1 MKKFICLMLC
11 LVMCFSVSAC
21 YREAPADEGKES
33 GSTDSDS
40 EQSESDTEAE
50 SEPDPIPTA
59 VIGETVIYMMEGEEY
74 KLNFNVSTTDGK
86 SDGYMSEIQWVSS
99 DPETVSVRN
108 GVLTAHRD
116 GYAIVTGGGDEQCV
130 VRVIPRE
137 MPTISVNTNGK
148 PIVSRDEYTP
158 CLIDMDSTNPA
169 FCFDRVSGE
178 IRYRGNSTYDCG
190 DKKPYRIKFSSKR
203 NVLGMNEGAECKSWV
218 LLAEYFDNSMVRNST
233 CLSLASAIVTEY
245 TSDWR
250 YVRFELNGKFIGVFL
265 LAEQAQINE
274 NRVNIEEAGKDSDAL
289 ESGYMFELD
298 QSPIVHEIEVKC
310 TDYYFHTLW
319 GKLFDSRTLRYK
331 VENNGLSAAQMN
343 FINKYMNNAFD
354 VVYYATYENKFYAL
368 DENYEL
374 VPSDKTNA
382 KDVIAEV
389 LDIES
394 LVRKYILDELICNH
408 DAHQKS
414 YYMHVDFS
422 ENGNGLLTFSCPW
435 DYDFTMYKWSNDVWE
450 YEYYDPEAF
459 MQAKRATWYVMMLNH
474 EWFRDMVTSYWN
486 VLYRDNKQFMRQL
499 DLIETISDAYAADF
513 AEDRVLWGRKH
524 AQDQQAQ
531 IVLEWLTTRMNWF
544 NETIAKG
551 NYLIESKS

>member
-1 MKKFICLMLC
+1 MKKIICLLLC
-11 LVMCFSVSAC
+11 LLTCYSAVAC
-21 YREAPADEGKES
+21 NSLPPAVDGGES
-33 GSTDSDS
+33 DSTDTESVMSETDS
-40 EQSESDTEAE
+40 EEETEPE
-50 SEPDPIPTA
+50 RIPTA

-74 KLNFNVSTTDGK
+74 KLNFSVSTTDGK
-86 SDGYMSEIQWVSS
+86 SDGHLGDIKWVSS

-116 GYAIVTGGGDEQCV
+116 GYAFVSGGGEQCT

-137 MPTISVNTNGK
+137 MPTISVNTGGK
-148 PIVSRDEYTP
+148 TITSRDDYVS
-158 CLIDMDSTNPA
+158 CLVDLDATNED
-169 FCFDRVSGE
+169 FCFEKNSAE
-178 IRYRGNSTYDCG
+178 IRFRGNSTYDVG
-190 DKKPYRIKFSSKR
+190 KKKAYRIKFNSKR
-203 NVLGMNEGAECKSWV
+203 NMLGMNEGAECRNWV
-218 LLAEYFDNSMVRNST
+218 LLAEYFDNSMIRNST
-233 CLSLASAIVTEY
+233 CLSLASMLVTEY

-250 YVRFELNGKFIGVFL
+250 YVRLELNGTFMGVFL

-319 GKLFDSRTLRYK
+319 GDDFDSRTLRYK

-354 VVYYATYENKFYAL
+354 VVYYATYENKFYEL

-389 LDIES
+389 LDIDS

-435 DYDFTMYKWSNDVWE
+435 DYDFTMYKWSDHVWE

-459 MQAKRATWYVMMLNH
+459 MQAENATWYVMMLNH
-474 EWFRDMVTSYWN
+474 DWFRKMVTEYWN
-486 VLYRDNKQFMRQL
+486 ILYRENKRFQRPL
-499 DLIETISDAYAADF
+499 ELLEVISEAYAEDF
-513 AEDRVLWGRKH
+513 AADRELWKRT
-524 AQDQQAQ
+524 QAQ
-531 IVLEWLTTRMNWF
+531 AEQAQVVLDWLTKRINWF

-551 NYLIESKS
+551 NYLIEPK